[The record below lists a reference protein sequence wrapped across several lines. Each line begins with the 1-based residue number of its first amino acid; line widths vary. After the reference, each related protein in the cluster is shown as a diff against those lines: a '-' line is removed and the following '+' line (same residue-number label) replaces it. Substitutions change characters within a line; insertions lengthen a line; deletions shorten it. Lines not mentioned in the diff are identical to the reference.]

1 VGDVGFSAG
10 TDSGGKKKKKGGRK
24 KGTSPRG
31 RVKLYAELLLKS
43 KGRLSKRQAAL
54 AAGFSESMAEN
65 AKVKI
70 EDPHRAYFERLAN
83 AICPDETLILKG
95 REGLDATKVIAAS
108 CGGIITDTLELADF
122 SVRADYIK
130 IMAAFKGVAP
140 LKPAPINMN
149 SGGGPI
155 FVKVTRIG
163 KEIDG

>member
-1 VGDVGFSAG
+1 MAEVGFAG
-10 TDSGGKKKKKGGRK
+10 GSDKGGKKKGGRK
-24 KGTSPRG
+24 KGAPPRG

-54 AAGFSESMAEN
+54 AAGFPESMADN
-65 AKVKI
+65 AKAKI

-83 AICPDETLILKG
+83 AICPDEVLLIKG
-95 REGLDATKVIAAS
+95 RQGLDATKVIAATFE
-108 CGGIITDTLELADF
+108 GQITDTREFADF

-155 FVKVTRIG
+155 VFKLTRIG
-163 KEIDG
+163 KEVSG